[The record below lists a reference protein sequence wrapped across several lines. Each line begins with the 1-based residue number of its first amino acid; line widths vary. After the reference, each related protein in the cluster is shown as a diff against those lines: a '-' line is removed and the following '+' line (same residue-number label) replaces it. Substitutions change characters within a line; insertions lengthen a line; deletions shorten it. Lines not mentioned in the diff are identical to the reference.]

1 MLRGIL
7 MRLLLLVCF
16 APFFDGFP
24 WSNDGQSL
32 TRAASS
38 WAGSSMDC
46 GTASLHSFN
55 DGFAAEDDEGD
66 PPMGFAVDEHLES
79 FAAASSSGLR

>member
-1 MLRGIL
+1 
-7 MRLLLLVCF
+7 
-16 APFFDGFP
+16 
-24 WSNDGQSL
+24 
-32 TRAASS
+32 
-38 WAGSSMDC
+38 MDC